1 MSVDKHHHI
10 RTEEGADDYLLD
22 NFITGPAISASVVS
36 ASEEVLADPDQW
48 ALVYEEYENATISDT
63 RGFSYDGTA
72 TEAERAA
79 LVAIWESYYSELVTG
94 TIDPDETMEEI
105 AELMYAAGLQDVL
118 DDAQAQLDAYLASL

>member
-94 TIDPDETMEEI
+94 TVDPDETMEEI

-118 DDAQAQLDAYLASL
+118 DDAQAQLDAYLASI

>member
-79 LVAIWESYYSELVTG
+79 LVAIWESSYSELVTG
-94 TIDPDETMEEI
+94 TVDPDETMEEI
-105 AELMYAAGLQDVL
+105 AELMYAAWLQDVL
-118 DDAQAQLDAYLASL
+118 DDAQAQLDAYLASI

>member
-94 TIDPDETMEEI
+94 TVDPDETMEEI